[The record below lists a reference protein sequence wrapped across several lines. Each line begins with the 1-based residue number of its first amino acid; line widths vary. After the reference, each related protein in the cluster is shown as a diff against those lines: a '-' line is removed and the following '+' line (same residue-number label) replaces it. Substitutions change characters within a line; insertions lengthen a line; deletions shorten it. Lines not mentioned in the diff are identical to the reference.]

1 MAGIVGIDIGGT
13 WFRVGTV
20 ENDGSLSDFRKIPV
34 KNIFRTADA
43 LGDLGDFLRDYMA
56 GKTVLALAIG
66 FPATLD
72 RQRMRVLQAPSAPIM
87 ENLPVVEVLSRRFS
101 LPVFIERDVTAA
113 LAYDTQALGIPEEGI
128 VCGIYFGTGIGN
140 AILINGRPLLGC
152 HGTAGELGHI
162 CADGS
167 DIPCGCSNTG
177 CMEPLAG
184 GKRLVELC
192 RTVFPDTHI
201 GDVFVEHAGHPE
213 IIRFIDRMAMT
224 VATEVN
230 ILDPHCV
237 LIGGGVPN
245 MQGFP
250 RDLFLELLLKH
261 TRKPLPAED
270 LRVFFTGDREE
281 KCVLGSAMYAASQLK
296 SNTKR

>member
-1 MAGIVGIDIGGT
+1 MAGIIGIDIGGT
-13 WFRVGTV
+13 WFRIGTV
-20 ENDGSLSDFRKIPV
+20 EEDGSLSDFRKIPV
-34 KNIFRTADA
+34 KEVFRTADG
-43 LGDLGDFLRDYMA
+43 LGDLGNLLQGYIT
-56 GKTVLALAIG
+56 GKTVRAIAIG

-72 RQRMRVLQAPSAPIM
+72 RDRMRVLQAPSTPVM

-113 LAYDTQALGIPEEGI
+113 LIYDIQALGIPGDGI

-140 AILINGRPLLGC
+140 AIQIDGRPLLGR

-167 DIPCGCSNTG
+167 DVPCGCGNTG

-184 GKRLVELC
+184 GRRLVTLC
-192 RTVFPDTHI
+192 ETVFTDTHI
-201 GDVFVEHAGHPE
+201 GDIFRKHADHPE
-213 IIRFIDRMAMT
+213 IFRFIDRMAMT

-245 MQGFP
+245 MEGFP
-250 RDLFLELLLKH
+250 RELFLECLLRR

-270 LRVFFTGDREE
+270 LQVFFTGDRED
-281 KCVLGSAMYAASQLK
+281 KCVLGSAMYAASRLNQ
-296 SNTKR
+296 